1 MSGVSSSDEKRRIKH
16 DIMAPLCNIRAFS
29 EELKYAT
36 ESLEQFIDKNA
47 DVLPD
52 NIRNSLRQYIEEDVR
67 ICGDAIERASGALTH
82 QLDVLFEH
90 SQYKG

>member
-1 MSGVSSSDEKRRIKH
+1 MSGLGNSDEERRVKH
-16 DIMAPLCNIRAFS
+16 DLMAPLCNIRAFNK
-29 EELKYAT
+29 ELKYAT

-82 QLDVLFEH
+82 QLDALFEH
-90 SQYKG
+90 SKRKG